1 MCFVNSM
8 SFLIGIFLH
17 WCHRTWE
24 QCTGGVIM
32 LWTQCLRCLNMSKR
46 YTIWR
51 PGRHPLAIQL
61 VKARKS
67 NRESVWAMAS
77 RWVYLGPNFGLQWA
91 NNISARW
98 LPETASQ
105 AWDPL
110 PLRSRPFPLDFALFA
125 KVMVF
130 SPSQIRM
137 VVAWESWIIRGPK
150 MGRLSAEWPL
160 MWGKMMTDQWIQ
172 RSFRIHLPSF
182 EVSDLPSMTKPERN
196 LAEGQGNIP
205 AHHHFGHV
213 HYSVVI

>member
-1 MCFVNSM
+1 M
-8 SFLIGIFLH
+8 SSHL
-17 WCHRTWE
+17 RTVYRW
-24 QCTGGVIM
+24 GDNA
-32 LWTQCLRCLNMSKR
+32 LNTVSTLSKR

-51 PGRHPLAIQL
+51 PGRHPFNSSKQKNPI
-61 VKARKS
+61 VKVCGQWPVG
-67 NRESVWAMAS
+67 ES
-77 RWVYLGPNFGLQWA
+77 WVQTLGVQWA

-110 PLRSRPFPLDFALFA
+110 PLRSRPFFIGLRTFCEGHGFFPLY
-125 KVMVF
+125 KY
-130 SPSQIRM
+130 
-137 VVAWESWIIRGPK
+137 AWSWLESRGSFGAQK

-160 MWGKMMTDQWIQ
+160 MWGKMMIDQWIQ